1 MKTLSLVI
9 ALVILIAVCVIPQS
23 SPAEYWIITDDA
35 GMPTVTDKKPADM
48 PAGFR
53 GPFKYYDSAVRDM
66 GTGTEWR
73 SRCYITGLC
82 TNAKHIGK

>member
-1 MKTLSLVI
+1 MKTLGLVI
-9 ALVILIAVCVIPQS
+9 ALATLVAVCVVTQPLA
-23 SPAEYWIITDDA
+23 AEYWIITDEM

-48 PAGFR
+48 VAGFR
-53 GPFKYYDSAVRDM
+53 GPFKYYDQAVRDM

-82 TNAKHIGK
+82 TNAKQLGK